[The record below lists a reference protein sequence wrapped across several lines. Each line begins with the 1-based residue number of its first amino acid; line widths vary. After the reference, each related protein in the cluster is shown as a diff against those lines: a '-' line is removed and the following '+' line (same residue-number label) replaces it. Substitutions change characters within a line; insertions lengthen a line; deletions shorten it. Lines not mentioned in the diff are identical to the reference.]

1 MSKTLTIDVP
11 EDLYAR
17 LERRAQMNQRSLDD
31 EVVHVL
37 EATTD
42 VDLDREALWER
53 IRRRRERM
61 PTVAWDPEELKR
73 KIREGRK

>member
-11 EDLYAR
+11 EALYAR
-17 LERRAQMNQRSLDD
+17 LERRAQINQRSLDD
-31 EVVHVL
+31 EVIHVL

-42 VDLDREALWER
+42 VDVDREALWER

>member
-11 EDLYAR
+11 EALYAR

-31 EVVHVL
+31 EVIHVL

-42 VDLDREALWER
+42 VDVDREALWER